1 MFQSI
6 NGHWHSAR
14 RTQTHPLL
22 LLKKPVLSGRAA
34 SGLSQILCHLL
45 QVSPNNIILLSL
57 MFQMHPCLF
66 CLLIFL
72 LQFLISCSS
81 SQLLLPLQSPVSPL
95 LPLPC
100 ILFSGFMFLGEG
112 QEQVGPLALHSTNTK
127 YHYPCVCSM
136 WVTFLRHSHTVE
148 LKLPIL
154 HVQIL
159 KQVPCWPYIHLQA
172 PRLQRLNN
180 RQECEMYFVNSQV
193 LDTF

>member
-6 NGHWHSAR
+6 NGHWHGAR
-14 RTQTHPLL
+14 WTQIHPLL

-45 QVSPNNIILLSL
+45 QVSPNNITLLSL
-57 MFQMHPCLF
+57 VFQMHPWFF

-72 LQFLISCSS
+72 LPFLVPCSS
-81 SQLLLPLQSPVSPL
+81 SQLILPLQSPVSPL

-112 QEQVGPLALHSTNTK
+112 QEQVGPLALHSTNMK
-127 YHYPCVCSM
+127 YRYPCVCSM
-136 WVTFLRHSHTVE
+136 WVTLPWHSHKVE
-148 LKLPIL
+148 LLRLTCTDFL
-154 HVQIL
+154 HFICWN
-159 KQVPCWPYIHLQA
+159 KQVSCWHCIPLKA

-180 RQECEMYFVNSQV
+180 RQECEMYYVKS
-193 LDTF
+193 